1 MILGSVKGKGQ
12 GTVCSKIQI
21 ENTIFNT
28 LLCEQTPDTH
38 TPRNQLNP
46 DYQLVHQTI
55 TRTHTRVHASPYIL
69 LSSCSLLMFSD
80 NVQCTRYIIMIF
92 NSTLFYIN
100 SYKSLDPADPT
111 ASNTY

>member
-1 MILGSVKGKGQ
+1 MIFGPVKGKGQ

-69 LSSCSLLMFSD
+69 SS
-80 NVQCTRYIIMIF
+80 
-92 NSTLFYIN
+92 
-100 SYKSLDPADPT
+100 
-111 ASNTY
+111 

>member
-1 MILGSVKGKGQ
+1 MIFGSVKGKGQ

-46 DYQLVHQTI
+46 AT
-55 TRTHTRVHASPYIL
+55 
-69 LSSCSLLMFSD
+69 
-80 NVQCTRYIIMIF
+80 N
-92 NSTLFYIN
+92 
-100 SYKSLDPADPT
+100 
-111 ASNTY
+111 

>member
-1 MILGSVKGKGQ
+1 MNSKREGTK

-46 DYQLVHQTI
+46 DYQLGHQTI
-55 TRTHTRVHASPYIL
+55 THTHTLVHASPYIL
-69 LSSCSLLMFSD
+69 SSYLLMLSD
-80 NVQCTRYIIMIF
+80 NFQSI
-92 NSTLFYIN
+92 L
-100 SYKSLDPADPT
+100 
-111 ASNTY
+111 